1 MSRYSIASKSG
12 AYLAGT
18 NGQPPSSRIG
28 AQSKNAR
35 PVAGVTEYSDWTPPT
50 QDNSCSSLTRD
61 GADCKARPVRGTD
74 LCVGHT
80 RQAEKANV

>member
-1 MSRYSIASKSG
+1 MSRYSIASKAG

-18 NGQPPSSRIG
+18 NGLPPSTRIG

-35 PVAGVTEYSDWTPPT
+35 PVAGVTEYSDWVAPT
-50 QDNSCSSLTRD
+50 DSNSCSSLTRD
-61 GADCKARPVRGTD
+61 GAECKARPVRGTN

-80 RQAEKANV
+80 RQVEKADV

>member
-18 NGQPPSSRIG
+18 NGQPPASRVG

-35 PVAGVTEYSDWTPPT
+35 PVAGVTEYADWVNPSDV
-50 QDNSCSSLTRD
+50 DSCSSLTRD
-61 GADCKARPVRGTD
+61 GAVCKARPIRGSD

-80 RQAEKANV
+80 RQAEKANS